1 MKIIKFERSGFILET
16 NSGFRLAIDI
26 ANKTPVDKLVDV
38 HVDAML
44 VSHKH
49 GDHFSLEQIR
59 TLNPRDIYLSRECID
74 IMGDNK
80 IESNINEV
88 KFEDVIDIGDIN
100 VSFFEV
106 DHGPNVSSPVVENF
120 GFLIK
125 ADGETLYFAG
135 DMYFPSGIDVSSL
148 EVDYALFPVGTY
160 YTFGPQEAF
169 IFARQFKKI
178 GKIIT
183 MHYDIEPGSQEKFF
197 ELAKGFFNF
206 E

>member
-1 MKIIKFERSGFILET
+1 MKIVKFERSGFIFET

-26 ANKTPVDKLVDV
+26 ANKTPLDNLKDV
-38 HVDAML
+38 HIDAML

-49 GDHFSLEQIR
+49 GDHFSLDQIR
-59 TLNPRDIYLSRECID
+59 ALNPKDIYLSRECID
-74 IMGDNK
+74 VMGEEKMDSK
-80 IESNINEV
+80 ITEV
-88 KFEDVIDIGDIN
+88 KFGDTIDIGDIS
-100 VSFFEV
+100 VTFFEV
-106 DHGPNVSSPVVENF
+106 DHGPNVSSPVLENF

-125 ADGETLYFAG
+125 SDGQTIYFAG
-135 DMYFPSGIDVSSL
+135 DMYYPSGMDVSTL
-148 EVDYALFPVGTY
+148 EVDFVLLPIGTY
-160 YTFGPQEAF
+160 FTFGPQEAF

-197 ELAKGFFNF
+197 DLAKGFFDF